1 MVHFFPQDLITQ
13 VLEEDKTHSIT
24 NTLTDLDYSENGKA
38 QITKKK
44 MSSEENPAKGIHGI
58 RDLFAS
64 TNSNQDAEKLET
76 LRKQSIQR
84 EDTES
89 IDRPSEI
96 PVDNQV
102 ETDAD
107 NSGTLDATTLSE
119 KTLREYEQI
128 KTLEKL
134 WFFEE

>member
-38 QITKKK
+38 QTTKKK

-64 TNSNQDAEKLET
+64 TNSNQDAENVET

-89 IDRPSEI
+89 IHRPSEI
-96 PVDNQV
+96 P
-102 ETDAD
+102 EDAD
-107 NSGTLDATTLSE
+107 NSETLDATILSE
-119 KTLREYEQI
+119 KTLKEFEQI
-128 KTLEKL
+128 KNLEKL